1 MGTNEL
7 RRQTLEQAE
16 SKERKKEKG
25 NARRR
30 HGQNNDF
37 EGNSWETDP
46 RKGKRDDSLAI
57 MGKRRERGE
66 KKMRTKDTEICKD
79 SKRVESESY
88 ERWTDK

>member
-1 MGTNEL
+1 M
-7 RRQTLEQAE
+7 EQAE
-16 SKERKKEKG
+16 NKERKKEKG
-25 NARRR
+25 NASRR

-66 KKMRTKDTEICKD
+66 KISGNAEQRIQRYVRIVKG
-79 SKRVESESY
+79 
-88 ERWTDK
+88 